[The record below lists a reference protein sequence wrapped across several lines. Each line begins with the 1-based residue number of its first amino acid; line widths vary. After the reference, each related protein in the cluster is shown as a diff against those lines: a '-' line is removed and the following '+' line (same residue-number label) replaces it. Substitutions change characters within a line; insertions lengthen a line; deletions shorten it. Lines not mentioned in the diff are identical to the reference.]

1 MHTYFQFFYT
11 ALLFEKPESCL
22 SLQETMPLKTNRIKH
37 SIEFS
42 EAKLLQISLSR
53 GKLYSI
59 LNYLIN
65 NMNTTPVGIA
75 SKE

>member
-1 MHTYFQFFYT
+1 
-11 ALLFEKPESCL
+11 
-22 SLQETMPLKTNRIKH
+22 MPLKINRKKH

-42 EAKLLQISLSR
+42 EAKLLEISVFR

-59 LNYLIN
+59 VNYLIN

-75 SKE
+75 SRE